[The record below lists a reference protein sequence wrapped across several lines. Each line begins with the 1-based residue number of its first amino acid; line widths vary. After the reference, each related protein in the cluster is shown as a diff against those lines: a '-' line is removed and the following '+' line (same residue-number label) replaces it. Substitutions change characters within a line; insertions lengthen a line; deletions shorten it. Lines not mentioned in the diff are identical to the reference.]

1 MVGRHGPRSTCPLPR
16 VPAPHA
22 HWRSQG
28 RELWSG
34 GTRSRSPWPR
44 QNPPG
49 PPSLGGGGQG
59 PASPCPPAPEDVQ
72 VRDAADAARWVP
84 SLSCTLRASTI
95 CLCRPDASSAQP
107 GARRDASIAGRAAR
121 LPTGSCLVPS
131 CRWLASLSSWS
142 CGGHTRL
149 PLLPPRPAPLLTHR
163 SIRPLRAITL
173 TERGRPVNTAIRR
186 ASVLLEGTVGA

>member
-22 HWRSQG
+22 HWRPQG
-28 RELWSG
+28 GELWSG

-49 PPSLGGGGQG
+49 PPWLGGGPG
-59 PASPCPPAPEDVQ
+59 PASPCPRARGRPSPGRGGCCPVGTILVSYAPSRDDLPVARTPPAHSRV
-72 VRDAADAARWVP
+72 
-84 SLSCTLRASTI
+84 
-95 CLCRPDASSAQP
+95 P
-107 GARRDASIAGRAAR
+107 GATRRSLAEPHGCLPGRVSCHHVDGSPVCRVVVRGPHAS
-121 LPTGSCLVPS
+121 PS
-131 CRWLASLSSWS
+131 F
-142 CGGHTRL
+142 
-149 PLLPPRPAPLLTHR
+149 PPRPAPLLTHR
-163 SIRPLRAITL
+163 SIRPFGAFTL